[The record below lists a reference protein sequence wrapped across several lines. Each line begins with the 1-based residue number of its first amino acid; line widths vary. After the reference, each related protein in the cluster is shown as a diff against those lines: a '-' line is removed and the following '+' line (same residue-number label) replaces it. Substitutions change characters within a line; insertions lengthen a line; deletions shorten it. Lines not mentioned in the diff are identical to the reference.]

1 MKNKKE
7 KIPAGTK
14 VRVGKGERTFDI
26 INVIIMLLICFV
38 CIYPIWYV
46 VVNSFN
52 DAKDA
57 MSGGIYWWPRV
68 FSTSSYARVFAE
80 SGLLQSFKV
89 TIFKTVIGTVVS
101 VLFTSMVAYALSKQN
116 LIGRNIYMAIGTIT
130 MFFGGGLIPTFILY
144 KQLGLY
150 DNFLVFIIP
159 AMFSFYNM
167 LIFVSFFRGL
177 PPSLEESARIDG
189 AGDFTVFFKIVLPLS
204 KPVLATIALFNG
216 VYQWNDYFAGVMYT
230 QSKNLEPI
238 QTYLYRIIA
247 TAQSSQMAS
256 AAQTVSATTTSTSIK
271 LATMVITTVPIMC
284 VYPFLQKYFVKGM
297 MIGAVK
303 E

>member
-1 MKNKKE
+1 MKKKNAE
-7 KIPAGTK
+7 EFSGPK
-14 VRVGKGERTFDI
+14 VKSSTGSRIFDG
-26 INVIIMLLICFV
+26 INIVFMIFICFL

-46 VVNSFN
+46 IVNSLN

-68 FSTSSYARVFAE
+68 FSLGSYKRVFAE
-80 SGLLQSFKV
+80 SGLLQSFRV
-89 TIFKTVIGTVVS
+89 TIMKTLIGTVLS
-101 VLFTSMVAYALSKQN
+101 VLFTALVGYALSKKY
-116 LIGRNIYMAIGTIT
+116 LIGRGFYMAVGTIT

-144 KQLGLY
+144 KSLGLY

-167 LIFVSFFRGL
+167 LIMISFFREL

-189 AGDFTVFFKIVLPLS
+189 AGDFTVFFRIVLPLS

-230 QSKNLEPI
+230 QSKSLEPI

-247 TAQSSQMAS
+247 TAQSSQMATT
-256 AAQTVSATTTSTSIK
+256 AVNVATTTTSTSIK